1 MTRYNIPKLGRSI
14 VFLLTLIL
22 AIVFVLPVIW
32 LVISSLK
39 LETELVR
46 WPIAWFPHNPQ
57 WDNYIQV
64 LTDPRYGFYKAMLNS
79 LTLTLLNAIPNVFVC
94 AMGGYALA
102 RINAPGR
109 NLTMTIMLSTMM
121 IPGTIT
127 IIPSYVINSKL
138 GLVNNPL
145 LWLLWGIG
153 GSAFSIILFRQFFSS
168 FPKELEDAAEIDGA
182 NPLTTF
188 ILIFLPNARPVL
200 SVTFLFSFAW
210 NWGDFFAQSLYLTS
224 KNATLAMKLATAF
237 KTPMGRPIYS
247 LSFIGIILYALP
259 LVLLYLLLQRELVQ
273 GIVTTGL
280 KG

>member
-1 MTRYNIPKLGRSI
+1 MTKFTFILRSRLLY
-14 VFLLTLIL
+14 LLTAIL
-22 AIVFVLPVIW
+22 AVVFVLPVFW

-39 LETELVR
+39 IETELVR
-46 WPIAWFPHNPQ
+46 WPIAWFPQVPQ
-57 WDNYIQV
+57 WDNYVQV
-64 LTDPRYGFYKAMLNS
+64 LTNPRFGFFDAILKS
-79 LTLTLLNAIPNVFVC
+79 LELTLLNAIPNVFVC

-109 NLTMTIMLSTMM
+109 NLTLTIMLSTMM

-145 LWLLWGIG
+145 LWLLWGLG

-168 FPKELEDAAEIDGA
+168 FPKELEDAAAIDGA

-188 ILIFLPNARPVL
+188 FLIFLPNARAVL

-210 NWGDFFAQSLYLTS
+210 NWGDFFGQSLYLTA

-247 LSFIGIILYALP
+247 LSFAGIILYALP
-259 LVLLYLLLQRELVQ
+259 LILLYLLLQRQIVQ

>member
-1 MTRYNIPKLGRSI
+1 MTRFIPNLGRRLI
-14 VFLLTLIL
+14 YLLTIIL
-22 AIVFVLPVIW
+22 AIIFILPVIW

-46 WPIAWFPHNPQ
+46 WPLAWFPHNPQ

-64 LTDPRYGFYKAMLNS
+64 LTNPRFGFFDATLNS
-79 LTLTLLNAIPNVFVC
+79 LKLALLNAVPNVFVC
-94 AMGGYALA
+94 AMGGYALS

-109 NLTMTIMLSTMM
+109 NLTLTIMLSTMM

-127 IIPSYVINSKL
+127 IIPAYVINSKL

-145 LWLLWGIG
+145 LWLLWGLG

-188 ILIFLPNARPVL
+188 LFIFLPNARAVL

-210 NWGDFFAQSLYLTS
+210 NWGDFFSQSLYLTA

-247 LSFIGIILYALP
+247 LSFAGIILYSLP
-259 LVLLYLLLQRELVQ
+259 LVILYLLLQRQIVK